1 MPSPRVRFAIL
12 GFGHHAVRRLLPA
25 FPTCRYAS
33 LTGMWRRDQAAA
45 TLNSAEYRIPHNFP
59 TREALCTSPEV
70 DVVLITSPD
79 AMHKDDVLLA
89 VRSGKAVL
97 CEKPL
102 SMNAAEAREMNTAA
116 EKAGVLFGVAQN
128 FRYNRSLEW
137 MRDRIK
143 AGHIGRPQL
152 AHAEF
157 AYPADRS
164 QRKWIMD
171 PTLATGGPIA
181 DVGVHCIDAL
191 RFVLGEDVRSISTLA
206 SRFHVREKVEA
217 IASLQLEM
225 TGGVFANITCSARAP
240 YRTLVEI
247 TGSDGVLIAE
257 NGLTVDRPV
266 DLVMRRAGEVIETA
280 TVDNGDGYTRMLD
293 SFAQALKGKGSF
305 AAPGSDGIRNMQALD
320 AAFLSWQTGQ
330 REPAG
335 AHKANAA
342 AKKREPR

>member
-1 MPSPRVRFAIL
+1 MPSLPVRFAIL

-25 FPTCRYAS
+25 FANCRHAVLS
-33 LTGMWRRDQAAA
+33 GMWRRDQAAA
-45 TLNSAEYRIPHNFP
+45 AQNAAAYKIPHNFP

-70 DVVLITSPD
+70 DAVFITSPD
-79 AMHKDDVLLA
+79 AMHKDDLLLA
-89 VRSGKAVL
+89 ARNGKAIL
-97 CEKPL
+97 CEKPVA
-102 SMNAAEAREMNTAA
+102 MTAAEAREMAA
-116 EKAGVLFGVAQN
+116 AAKAANVLYGVAQN

-137 MRDRIK
+137 MRDKIK

-157 AYPADRS
+157 AYPADRAP
-164 QRKWIMD
+164 RKWIMD
-171 PTLATGGPIA
+171 PTLACGGPIA

-206 SRFHVREKVEA
+206 SKTHAHDNVEA

-225 TGGVFANITCSARAP
+225 TGGILANVTTSARAP

-266 DLVMRRAGEVIETA
+266 ELVLRRAGEIVETS
-280 TVDNGDGYTRMLD
+280 TVENSDGYTRMLD
-293 SFAQALKGKGSF
+293 SFAQALHGKGTF
-305 AAPGSDGIRNMQALD
+305 AATGEDAIRNMQALD
-320 AAFLSWQTGQ
+320 AAFKSWHTGN
-330 REPAG
+330 REPLA
-335 AHKANAA
+335 
-342 AKKREPR
+342 